1 MNNNYVCLGPGNEQT
16 SITDHKNRELSN
28 KTIKNFEA
36 TMEKDS
42 ASMTK
47 AHEQMSA
54 SGNRSKKGGKKKKEN
69 RCRKVQEDLC
79 RKEEKKIKSVKTGS

>member
-1 MNNNYVCLGPGNEQT
+1 MCVLGEAAMNKHP
-16 SITDHKNRELSN
+16 SPIIRRELSN

-47 AHEQMSA
+47 AHEQMSKA
-54 SGNRSKKGGKKKKEN
+54 VAIAARKVEKKKRRKQVQKSTGGSLQKRKRKDKE
-69 RCRKVQEDLC
+69 CE
-79 RKEEKKIKSVKTGS
+79 TGS

>member
-1 MNNNYVCLGPGNEQT
+1 MNKHPSPIIRT
-16 SITDHKNRELSN
+16 ELSN

-47 AHEQMSA
+47 AHEQMSKA
-54 SGNRSKKGGKKKKEN
+54 VAIAKKGGKKKK
-69 RCRKVQEDLC
+69 RRKQVQKSTGGSLQK
-79 RKEEKKIKSVKTGS
+79 RKRK